1 MNQATT
7 KEARTTKSAFFV
19 YIIWYIQKKI
29 VILHREPAPGMSVHR
44 QRRVA
49 DILKR
54 RLLRSVLTIRNL
66 ANFNCMQD
74 LATVDA
80 LRDIRLSLLC
90 QLWYVFCVYTYVNT
104 RTLVDE

>member
-1 MNQATT
+1 ML
-7 KEARTTKSAFFV
+7 
-19 YIIWYIQKKI
+19 YICT
-29 VILHREPAPGMSVHR
+29 RNSTPGMSVHR

-80 LRDIRLSLLC
+80 LRDIDYPSCASCGTSFAYICMR
-90 QLWYVFCVYTYVNT
+90 T
-104 RTLVDE
+104 RVP